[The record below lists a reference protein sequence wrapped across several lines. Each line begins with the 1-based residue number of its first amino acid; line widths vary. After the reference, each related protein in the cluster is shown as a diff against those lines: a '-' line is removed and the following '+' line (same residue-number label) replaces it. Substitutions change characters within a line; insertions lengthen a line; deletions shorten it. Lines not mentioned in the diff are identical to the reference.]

1 MILFVAASGAVG
13 TMAALEWPYARLGAV
28 VLARGVTG
36 LLARQLLG
44 KSDDLRNDPF
54 MGANAKKR
62 GKDD

>member
-1 MILFVAASGAVG
+1 
-13 TMAALEWPYARLGAV
+13 MAALEWPYARPGAV
-28 VLARGVTG
+28 DLATGVTG

-44 KSDDLRNDPF
+44 KSDDLRIDPF